1 MRFDNMKSELD
12 EKERQL
18 KDARY
23 IPYFFF
29 LLLYLK
35 ATCYL
40 APS

>member
-23 IPYFFF
+23 TLCFHVFFAIV
-29 LLLYLK
+29 LE
-35 ATCYL
+35 
-40 APS
+40 S